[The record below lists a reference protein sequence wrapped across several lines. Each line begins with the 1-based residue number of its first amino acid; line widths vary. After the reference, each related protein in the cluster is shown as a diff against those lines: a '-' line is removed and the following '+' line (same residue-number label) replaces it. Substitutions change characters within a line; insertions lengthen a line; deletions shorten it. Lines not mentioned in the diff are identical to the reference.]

1 MKKILTYLLI
11 FLFLISSNIY
21 LVSCQNTIPFLDGF
35 DYRKSFYL
43 ESNTSINIISK
54 IIVFNQTGTDTNK
67 NIYNYNLNQPD
78 FDDIRVTTND
88 GLTLVGAY
96 SNIINEQEN
105 IIIWLRIPFANQT
118 YYLYFGNDTANNYW
132 SSENVFNGVLDNCVL
147 ASYLDDN
154 VNDETGNNDGSFVGS
169 GSYYNDFIYNKG
181 AYHIG
186 SGWVDFPDNDLY
198 DFSSEFSAVF
208 WVNWTSGLTY
218 PIQRNT
224 ASSGWWL
231 EITPSGATQSFIYP
245 NASSYGLGYY
255 VYKDSGDITF
265 SGITYKSGEKYA
277 IWQNNSIIASRIDIS
292 GNINNAGLTALASGA
307 GGVSGIDNL
316 MLFRD
321 LLTNEEMSLLY
332 INYPYIDDE
341 NVYLYSYNDEP
352 IINDWLFESNIATY
366 DDATLIA
373 ILAIVITLCGIT
385 FYISDHR

>member
-1 MKKILTYLLI
+1 MKKILTFILI

-21 LVSCQNTIPFLDGF
+21 LVNCQNTIPFLDGF

-43 ESNTSINIISK
+43 ESSTTINIISK
-54 IIVFNQTGTDTNK
+54 ITVFNQTGTDTNK

-78 FDDIRVTTND
+78 FDDIRITTND

-132 SSENVFNGVLDNCVL
+132 SVENVFSATIDNCVL
-147 ASYLDDN
+147 ASYLDGN
-154 VNDETGNNDGSFVGS
+154 INDETGNNDGSLVGS
-169 GSYYNDFIYNKG
+169 GSYYNDLIYNEG

-186 SGWVDFPDNDLY
+186 SGWANFPDNTEY
-198 DFSSEFSAVF
+198 DFTNEFSAVA

-218 PIQRNT
+218 PIQRNSG
-224 ASSGWWL
+224 SSGWWVEYTSL
-231 EITPSGATQSFIYP
+231 GFMQSFLYP
-245 NASSYGLGYY
+245 NASAYGLGYY
-255 VYKDSGDITF
+255 IGKDSGDLIF

-277 IWQNNSIIASRIDIS
+277 IWQNSSIVASRIDII
-292 GNINNAGLTALASGA
+292 GNVNNVGLTTLTSGA
-307 GGVSGIDNL
+307 GGFTGIDNL
-316 MLFRD
+316 MVFRD
-321 LLTNEEMSLLY
+321 LLTTEEMNLLY
-332 INYPYIDDE
+332 VNYPYIENE

-352 IINDWLFESNIATY
+352 IINNWIFESNIATY

-373 ILAIVITLCGIT
+373 ILAIVIALCGVL